1 MTEYA
6 AVGWRAAG
14 ACASIDPDLFFP
26 ISMTGKAAEQIA
38 RARRVRAG
46 CRVRRECLDFALDTG
61 ETEGIWGGT
70 TPDER
75 IQVRRQRNERR
86 RVREIEAG
94 SPTRSSRRPAGPS
107 GSRTSSGSAPAPV
120 GRVRFQGVRLLV
132 RSGCHST
139 RTAVASSRSRPC

>member
-14 ACASIDPDLFFP
+14 ACASTDPDLFFP

-38 RARRVRAG
+38 RARRVCAG
-46 CRVRRECLDFALDTG
+46 CRVRRECLDFALDAG

-75 IQVRRQRNERR
+75 IRARRKTTRRQARET
-86 RVREIEAG
+86 RVA
-94 SPTRSSRRPAGPS
+94 
-107 GSRTSSGSAPAPV
+107 
-120 GRVRFQGVRLLV
+120 
-132 RSGCHST
+132 
-139 RTAVASSRSRPC
+139 